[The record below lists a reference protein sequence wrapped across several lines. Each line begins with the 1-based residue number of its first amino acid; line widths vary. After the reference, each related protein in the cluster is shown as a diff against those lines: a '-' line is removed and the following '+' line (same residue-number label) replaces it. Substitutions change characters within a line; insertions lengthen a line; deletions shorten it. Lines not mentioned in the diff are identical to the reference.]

1 MEVLFCEPHLHEALP
16 GEDICGAAIIDQ
28 NPTNVVSSEV
38 HRISSNVCLNDKG
51 VVMRVVLKPEV
62 GFGEGDRDM
71 VPGSVEMLAFA
82 DMRDGAEVF
91 FPLML
96 CLVYWLIRSAGDGI
110 DDIYR
115 ASDRIIGTLW
125 DRTRF

>member
-1 MEVLFCEPHLHEALP
+1 MRIVLE
-16 GEDICGAAIIDQ
+16 
-28 NPTNVVSSEV
+28 
-38 HRISSNVCLNDKG
+38 
-51 VVMRVVLKPEV
+51 PEV

-91 FPLML
+91 FPLTL
-96 CLVYWLIRSAGDGI
+96 CLVHLLIRSAGDGV

-115 ASDRIIGTLW
+115 SSNRIIGSLR

>member
-1 MEVLFCEPHLHEALP
+1 
-16 GEDICGAAIIDQ
+16 
-28 NPTNVVSSEV
+28 
-38 HRISSNVCLNDKG
+38 
-51 VVMRVVLKPEV
+51 MRVVLKPEV

-71 VPGSVEMLAFA
+71 RPRGAEMLAFA

-96 CLVYWLIRSAGDGI
+96 CLMNWLIRSAGDGI

-115 ASDRIIGTLW
+115 ASNRIIGSLW